1 MQAVWYNKFGSAEN
15 VLEVGEY
22 QTPEPAQGEVKV
34 RIHASGV
41 NPSDTK
47 KRLGANPALLNNGP
61 VIPNS
66 DGSGEIVALGEG
78 VNNRNIGERVWIY
91 NAQFGRQEGTSAQ
104 FVCIPSNQA
113 VWMPDNASYEIGA
126 MMGIPAM
133 TAHRCVCADGSVDGQ
148 ILLVTGGAGRVGYY
162 ATQWA
167 KYFGATVIAT
177 GSSRKSVE
185 HCKQAGADFVVGHP
199 SNKTATEILEFTSGR
214 KVDRIVDGDFGVNLP
229 SVLDVL
235 KTNGVIA
242 TYSSMT
248 NMNPVIP
255 FVRMMFMDITIRMVL
270 VYAMPGE
277 AKQQAIEDITD
288 MLTGGNFDHRVAAT
302 FPLEQSAKA
311 HNEIERGDNYG
322 SVIITIN

>member
-113 VWMPDNASYEIGA
+113 VWMPDNASYETGA

-177 GSSRKSVE
+177 GSSSKSVE

-199 SNKTATEILEFTSGR
+199 SNKTAAEILKFTSGR

-270 VYAMPGE
+270 VYAVPGE

>member
-1 MQAVWYNKFGSAEN
+1 MRAVWYNKFGPAED
-15 VLEVGEY
+15 VLETGDY
-22 QTPEPAQGEVKV
+22 QTPEPARGDVKV
-34 RIHASGV
+34 RINASGV

-47 KRLGANPALLNNGP
+47 KRVGANPALLNNGP

-66 DGSGEIVALGEG
+66 DGSGKIVALGKG

-177 GSSRKSVE
+177 GSSSKSVE

>member
-177 GSSRKSVE
+177 GSSSKSVE

-255 FVRMMFMDITIRMVL
+255 FVRMMFMDITVRMVL

>member
-22 QTPEPAQGEVKV
+22 QTPEPAQGDVKV

-47 KRLGANPALLNNGP
+47 KRLGANPAVLNNGP

>member
-1 MQAVWYNKFGSAEN
+1 MQAVWYNKFGPAED
-15 VLEVGEY
+15 VLETGDY
-22 QTPEPAQGEVKV
+22 QTPEPARGDVKV
-34 RIHASGV
+34 RINASGV

-47 KRLGANPALLNNGP
+47 KRVGANPALLNNGP

-66 DGSGEIVALGEG
+66 DGSGEIIALGEN

-104 FVCIPSNQA
+104 YVCVPSDQA
-113 VWMPDNASYEIGA
+113 VWMPDNASYETGA

-148 ILLVTGGAGRVGYY
+148 VLLVTGGAGRVGYY
-162 ATQWA
+162 AIQWA

-177 GSSRKSVE
+177 GSSAKSVE
-185 HCKQAGADFVVGHP
+185 HCKRAGADFVVNHP
-199 SNKTATEILEFTSGR
+199 SDKTVAEIFEFTSGG
-214 KVDRIVDGDFGVNLP
+214 KVDRVVDGDFGVNLP

-248 NMNPVIP
+248 DMNPAIP

-270 VYAMPGE
+270 VYAMPWD
-277 AKQQAIEDITD
+277 AKQQAIKDITV
-288 MLTGGNFDHRVAAT
+288 MLADGKFDHRVAAT
-302 FPLEQSAKA
+302 FPLEQSVKA
-311 HNEIERGDNYG
+311 HKKIELGGNYG

>member
-22 QTPEPAQGEVKV
+22 QTPEPAQGDVKV

-199 SNKTATEILEFTSGR
+199 SNKTAAKILEFTSGR

>member
-104 FVCIPSNQA
+104 YVCFPSNQA

-177 GSSRKSVE
+177 GSSSKSVE

-199 SNKTATEILEFTSGR
+199 SNKTAAEILEFTSGR

>member
-177 GSSRKSVE
+177 GSSSKSVE

-229 SVLDVL
+229 SALDVL

>member
-1 MQAVWYNKFGSAEN
+1 MQAVWYNKFGSAED
-15 VLEVGEY
+15 VLETGDY
-22 QTPEPAQGEVKV
+22 QTPEPARGDVKV
-34 RIHASGV
+34 RINASGV

-47 KRLGANPALLNNGP
+47 KRVGANPALLNNGP

-66 DGSGEIVALGEG
+66 DGSGEIVALGED

-229 SVLDVL
+229 SALDVL

>member
-113 VWMPDNASYEIGA
+113 VWMPDNASYETGA

-185 HCKQAGADFVVGHP
+185 HCRQAGADFVVGHP

>member
-1 MQAVWYNKFGSAEN
+1 MQAVWYNKFGSAED
-15 VLEVGEY
+15 VLETGDY
-22 QTPEPAQGEVKV
+22 QTPEPARGDVKV
-34 RIHASGV
+34 RINASGV

-47 KRLGANPALLNNGP
+47 KRVGANPALLNNGP

-66 DGSGEIVALGEG
+66 DGSGEIVALGED

-104 FVCIPSNQA
+104 YVCVPSDQA
-113 VWMPDNASYEIGA
+113 VWMPDNAPYETGA

-162 ATQWA
+162 AIQWA

-177 GSSRKSVE
+177 GSSTKSVE
-185 HCKQAGADFVVGHP
+185 HCKRVGADYVVDHP
-199 SNKTATEILEFTSGR
+199 SDKTVAEIFEFTNGA
-214 KVDRIVDGDFGVNLP
+214 KIDRVVDGDFGVNLP

-248 NMNPVIP
+248 DMNPAIP

-270 VYAMPGE
+270 VYAMPWD
-277 AKQQAIEDITD
+277 AKQQAIKDITA
-288 MLTGGNFDHRVAAT
+288 MLTDGKFDHRVAAT
-302 FPLEQSAKA
+302 FPLEQSVKA
-311 HNEIERGDNYG
+311 HEKIELGGNYG

>member
-113 VWMPDNASYEIGA
+113 VWMPDNASYETGA

-133 TAHRCVCADGSVDGQ
+133 TAHRCVCADGSVGGQ
-148 ILLVTGGAGRVGYY
+148 IVLVTGGAGRVGYY
-162 ATQWA
+162 AIQWA

-177 GSSRKSVE
+177 GSSSKSVE

-199 SNKTATEILEFTSGR
+199 SNKTAAEILEFTSGR

>member
-15 VLEVGEY
+15 VLEIGEY

-104 FVCIPSNQA
+104 YVCFPSNQA

-177 GSSRKSVE
+177 GSSSKSVE

-199 SNKTATEILEFTSGR
+199 SNKTAAEILKFTSGR

-302 FPLEQSAKA
+302 FLLEQSAKA
-311 HNEIERGDNYG
+311 HNEIERCDNYG

>member
-177 GSSRKSVE
+177 GSSSKSVE

>member
-113 VWMPDNASYEIGA
+113 VWMPDNASYETGA

-177 GSSRKSVE
+177 GSSSKSVE

-214 KVDRIVDGDFGVNLP
+214 KVDRIIDGDFGVNLP

>member
-22 QTPEPAQGEVKV
+22 QTPEPAQGDVKV

-133 TAHRCVCADGSVDGQ
+133 TAHRCVCVDGSVDGQ

-229 SVLDVL
+229 SALDVL

>member
-22 QTPEPAQGEVKV
+22 QTPEPAQGDVKV

-177 GSSRKSVE
+177 GSSSKSVE

-255 FVRMMFMDITIRMVL
+255 FVRMMFMDITVRMVL

>member
-34 RIHASGV
+34 RIHTSGV

-229 SVLDVL
+229 SALDVL

>member
-15 VLEVGEY
+15 VLEIGEY

-113 VWMPDNASYEIGA
+113 VWMPDNASYETGA

-177 GSSRKSVE
+177 GSSSKSVE

-199 SNKTATEILEFTSGR
+199 SNKTAAEILEFTSGR

>member
-22 QTPEPAQGEVKV
+22 QTPEPAQGDVKV

-47 KRLGANPALLNNGP
+47 KRLGVNPAVLNNGP

-66 DGSGEIVALGEG
+66 DGSGEIVALGED

-162 ATQWA
+162 AIQWA

-177 GSSRKSVE
+177 GSSSKSVE

-199 SNKTATEILEFTSGR
+199 SNKTAAEILEFTSGR

>member
-113 VWMPDNASYEIGA
+113 VWMPDNASYETGA

-177 GSSRKSVE
+177 GSSSKSVE

-199 SNKTATEILEFTSGR
+199 SNKTAAEILEFTSGR

>member
-1 MQAVWYNKFGSAEN
+1 MQAAWYNKFGLAED
-15 VLEVGEY
+15 VLEIGDY
-22 QTPEPAQGEVKV
+22 QTPQPERGDVKV
-34 RIHASGV
+34 RIYASGV

-47 KRLGANPALLNNGP
+47 KRLGANPALLNNGL

-91 NAQFGRQEGTSAQ
+91 NAQFSRQEGTSAQ

-148 ILLVTGGAGRVGYY
+148 ILLVTGGGGRVGYY

-229 SVLDVL
+229 SALDVL

-255 FVRMMFMDITIRMVL
+255 FVRMMFMDITVRMVL

-322 SVIITIN
+322 SVIISIN

>member
-47 KRLGANPALLNNGP
+47 KRLGANPAVLNNGP

-177 GSSRKSVE
+177 GSSSKSVE

-277 AKQQAIEDITD
+277 AKQKAIEDITD
-288 MLTGGNFDHRVAAT
+288 MLTGGSFDHRVAAT

>member
-113 VWMPDNASYEIGA
+113 VWMPDNASYETGA

-177 GSSRKSVE
+177 GSSSKSVE

-270 VYAMPGE
+270 VYAVPGE

>member
-22 QTPEPAQGEVKV
+22 QTPEPAQGDVKV

-177 GSSRKSVE
+177 GSSSKSVE

-229 SVLDVL
+229 SALDVL

>member
-22 QTPEPAQGEVKV
+22 QTPEPAQGDVKV

-113 VWMPDNASYEIGA
+113 VWMPDNASYETGA

>member
-15 VLEVGEY
+15 VLEIGEY

-78 VNNRNIGERVWIY
+78 VNNRNIGKRVWIY

-113 VWMPDNASYEIGA
+113 VWMPDNASYETGA

-177 GSSRKSVE
+177 GSSSKSVE

-199 SNKTATEILEFTSGR
+199 SNKTAAEILKFTSGR

-270 VYAMPGE
+270 VYAVPGE

-288 MLTGGNFDHRVAAT
+288 MLTGGNFGHRVAET

>member
-22 QTPEPAQGEVKV
+22 QTPEPAQGDVKV

-47 KRLGANPALLNNGP
+47 KRLGANPAVLNNGP

-78 VNNRNIGERVWIY
+78 VNNRNIGESVWIY

>member
-1 MQAVWYNKFGSAEN
+1 
-15 VLEVGEY
+15 
-22 QTPEPAQGEVKV
+22 
-34 RIHASGV
+34 
-41 NPSDTK
+41 
-47 KRLGANPALLNNGP
+47 
-61 VIPNS
+61 
-66 DGSGEIVALGEG
+66 
-78 VNNRNIGERVWIY
+78 VWIY

-113 VWMPDNASYEIGA
+113 VWMPDNASYETGA

-177 GSSRKSVE
+177 GSSSKSVE

-199 SNKTATEILEFTSGR
+199 SNKTAAEILKFTSGR

>member
-113 VWMPDNASYEIGA
+113 VWMPDNASYETGA

-177 GSSRKSVE
+177 GSSSKSVE

>member
-15 VLEVGEY
+15 ILEIGEY

-47 KRLGANPALLNNGP
+47 KRFGANPAVLNNGP

-66 DGSGEIVALGEG
+66 DGSGEIVALGED